1 MIEKDTIVEIN
12 TVYGN
17 IYVKLLLKEAP
28 TTCNN
33 FLRYIDEH
41 RYKDF
46 HFYRTVTM
54 SNQPM
59 SNIKIEVI
67 QGGLGFEKHPL
78 RLPPILHETTNAT
91 GIKHMNGTISMAR
104 IEPGSASSEIFICI
118 NDQPELN
125 YGGRRNI
132 DGQGFAAFGK
142 VIKGLNVAKVI
153 HSLPE
158 KDQFLNK
165 EVKIN
170 SIKRI

>member
-1 MIEKDTIVEIN
+1 MLVGGILSPIRMKFFIYLITIINIYSMIEKN
-12 TVYGN
+12 TVVKMNTVSGS
-17 IYVKLLLKEAP
+17 IYVKLSLKEAP
-28 TTCNN
+28 TNCNN
-33 FLRYIDEH
+33 FSRYINEH

-78 RLPPILHETTNAT
+78 ELPPISHETTNAT

-104 IEPGSASSEIFICI
+104 IEPGSANSEIFICI

-125 YGGRRNI
+125 CGGKRDI
-132 DGQGFAAFGK
+132 DGQGFY
-142 VIKGLNVAKVI
+142 
-153 HSLPE
+153 
-158 KDQFLNK
+158 
-165 EVKIN
+165 
-170 SIKRI
+170 RIW